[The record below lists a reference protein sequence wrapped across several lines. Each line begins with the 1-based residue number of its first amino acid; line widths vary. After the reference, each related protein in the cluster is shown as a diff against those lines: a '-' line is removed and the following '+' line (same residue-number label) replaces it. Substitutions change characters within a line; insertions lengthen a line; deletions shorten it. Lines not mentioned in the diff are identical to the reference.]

1 MSGYHRISTLKN
13 CLNSLKGVKHIN
25 KLNDVLSKKID
36 AACSKRNSSGNLTKF
51 KELNQVLT
59 KEFNTA
65 AEKLKSNPLLAV
77 SKEAAQNCKDKLE
90 QTCKPLY
97 LLPDMIEEKKEVYKK
112 KYLKSKHIKKEAQK
126 LCQFLSKRSAYRA
139 AALWT
144 APAISLMEDKP
155 ATVAIPDIVA
165 KKNLIIDSSSD
176 YFVVKTGKYAVEE
189 ADSSKLTAQASPDA
203 IPEPPLIPDPTA
215 EALSN
220 LNSLGEATF
229 ESLGLGGWTPVG
241 IVQQCMEFL
250 HVSFGI
256 DWWLAIVIGT
266 FVIRICMFPL
276 VILAQRNAAKMNNCM
291 PQMQLLQMKMTEA
304 RQTGDAMSAARYSQ
318 ELMLFLKER
327 GVNPLKNMLVPL
339 AQAPIFISFFMGL
352 REMANVPVDSLTHG
366 GMLWFTDLTLP
377 DQYFLMPCITSLT
390 LWLTIEVGADT
401 AKLASQN
408 GVLIKYGLRALPLV
422 ILPFTVN
429 FPGAILC
436 YWVSTN
442 FISLLQAA
450 FLRIPKVRDHFKI
463 ERLMSFTPDQLP
475 VKPKGFTEGVKDS
488 WTNIKITRELE
499 ERRKLDE
506 LQFQRAGKGPVTK
519 TYKYDPT
526 KQTSPINPSAISA
539 KKR

>member
-155 ATVAIPDIVA
+155 ATV
-165 KKNLIIDSSSD
+165 
-176 YFVVKTGKYAVEE
+176 
-189 ADSSKLTAQASPDA
+189 AQASPDA